1 MNTQK
6 REAAKAAAIKAL
18 ETEIASEYPCIPVLV
33 PNDNSF
39 FFDSDKE
46 KLFPTVWLDEINDLS
61 MPFLGSDFW
70 EHRFYVCLF
79 LLELLETEEEGT
91 NYHE

>member
-6 REAAKAAAIKAL
+6 REAAKAAAIEAL
-18 ETEIASEYPCIPVLV
+18 EKEIASDWPCIPLLV
-33 PNDNSF
+33 PSDNSY

-46 KLFPTVWLDEINDLS
+46 ELFPIVWLDEINNLS
-61 MPFLGSDFW
+61 MSFLGKDFW
-70 EHRFYVCLF
+70 EHRFYICLF

>member
-18 ETEIASEYPCIPVLV
+18 EKEIASEYPCIPALI
-33 PNDNSF
+33 PNDNSY
-39 FFDSDKE
+39 FFDSGNKE
-46 KLFPTVWLDEINDLS
+46 LFPTDWLEEINNLAKSLLD
-61 MPFLGSDFW
+61 SDFW

-79 LLELLETEEEGT
+79 LLELLENEEEGT

>member
-18 ETEIASEYPCIPVLV
+18 EKEIASEYPCIPVLV
-33 PNDNSF
+33 PSDNSF

-46 KLFPTVWLDEINDLS
+46 ELFPIVWLEEINNLS
-61 MPFLGSDFW
+61 TALLGSDFW